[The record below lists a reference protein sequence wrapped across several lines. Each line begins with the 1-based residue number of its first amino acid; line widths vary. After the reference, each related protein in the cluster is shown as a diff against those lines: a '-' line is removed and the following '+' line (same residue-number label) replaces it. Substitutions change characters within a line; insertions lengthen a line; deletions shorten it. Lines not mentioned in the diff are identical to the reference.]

1 MFRQARAFSIVEVS
15 VATVIFMIT
24 SIGVFSTLSNLVARS
39 NTASQTVGAAYY
51 GQQLLEDLHTSVNA
65 ALWNDSNT
73 ITNPLAPG
81 VHTFVNGI
89 YTVNYTVSAGP
100 SGTRRVDLN
109 IIW

>member
-1 MFRQARAFSIVEVS
+1 MFKQVRAFSIVEVS
-15 VATVIFMIT
+15 IATMIFMIT
-24 SIGVFSTLSNLVARS
+24 SIGVFSTLSNLVTRT

-51 GQQLLEDLHTSVNA
+51 GQKILEDLHTSVNA
-65 ALWNDSNT
+65 ELWNDLSTVN
-73 ITNPLAPG
+73 NPLAPG
-81 VHTFVNGI
+81 VHNFVNGI